1 MFHSYNLGIPPT
13 TYMTHCQDKSTLV
26 SPDQYNNH
34 SSTKSDKSFFLLIKK
49 TTFHTNP
56 SINSFF
62 VYIEEQTIMK
72 MYLLE
77 LNFNKQEKKEDI
89 TK

>member
-1 MFHSYNLGIPPT
+1 
-13 TYMTHCQDKSTLV
+13 MTHCKDKLTLV

-34 SSTKSDKSFFLLIKK
+34 SSTKSDKSFLLLIKK

-72 MYLLE
+72 MYFLE

>member
-13 TYMTHCQDKSTLV
+13 TYVTHYKDKSTLV
-26 SPDQYNNH
+26 SPDKYNNH
-34 SSTKSDKSFFLLIKK
+34 SSTKSDISFFLLIKK

-72 MYLLE
+72 MYFLE

>member
-13 TYMTHCQDKSTLV
+13 TYVTHYKDKSTLV
-26 SPDQYNNH
+26 SPDKYNNH

-49 TTFHTNP
+49 LTFHTNP

-72 MYLLE
+72 MYFLE

>member
-1 MFHSYNLGIPPT
+1 
-13 TYMTHCQDKSTLV
+13 MTHCQDKSTLV

-49 TTFHTNP
+49 TTLHTNP

-72 MYLLE
+72 MYFLE

>member
-1 MFHSYNLGIPPT
+1 
-13 TYMTHCQDKSTLV
+13 MTHCKDKSTLV
-26 SPDQYNNH
+26 SPDKYNNH

>member
-1 MFHSYNLGIPPT
+1 
-13 TYMTHCQDKSTLV
+13 MTHCKDKSTLV

-34 SSTKSDKSFFLLIKK
+34 SSTKSDKSFFPFDKK
-49 TTFHTNP
+49 NNI
-56 SINSFF
+56 SYKSFYKVF
-62 VYIEEQTIMK
+62 CVYIEEQTIMK
-72 MYLLE
+72 MFFLE

>member
-1 MFHSYNLGIPPT
+1 
-13 TYMTHCQDKSTLV
+13 MTHCQDKSTLV
-26 SPDQYNNH
+26 SPDKYNNH

>member
-1 MFHSYNLGIPPT
+1 
-13 TYMTHCQDKSTLV
+13 MTHCQDKSTLV
-26 SPDQYNNH
+26 SPDKYNNH
-34 SSTKSDKSFFLLIKK
+34 SFTKSDKSFFLLIKK